1 MNDNS
6 YRYYLRFCWASW
18 AIYFPAIADFTT
30 DAPASPAYL
39 TFSTGSLPS
48 WSCIN
53 RIPIRMKPTVQTPRL
68 LLVRQ
73 YGIVRFI
80 IIRWFLKQMFHVA
93 QSIVIIFAMC
103 LPTTWRGCLFPN
115 NRWGVFVGRGGF
127 CAKQFMFCRWF
138 IWVIS
143 EPNQGNP
150 TNPQI
155 PIGIVWNRVGCVLG
169 IEPNEHRI
177 PRFQGN
183 LEA

>member
-1 MNDNS
+1 
-6 YRYYLRFCWASW
+6 
-18 AIYFPAIADFTT
+18 
-30 DAPASPAYL
+30 
-39 TFSTGSLPS
+39 
-48 WSCIN
+48 
-53 RIPIRMKPTVQTPRL
+53 MKPTVQTPRL

-143 EPNQGNP
+143 EPNQRNP
-150 TNPQI
+150 TNTQI
-155 PIGIVWNRVGCVLG
+155 PIGIVWKRVECVLG
-169 IEPNEHRI
+169 IEPNEHRT
-177 PRFQGN
+177 PRFLGKYGYHTHLTENPERPNSPNVLPMSRVMLVCGILWFCESQCFSEN
-183 LEA
+183 